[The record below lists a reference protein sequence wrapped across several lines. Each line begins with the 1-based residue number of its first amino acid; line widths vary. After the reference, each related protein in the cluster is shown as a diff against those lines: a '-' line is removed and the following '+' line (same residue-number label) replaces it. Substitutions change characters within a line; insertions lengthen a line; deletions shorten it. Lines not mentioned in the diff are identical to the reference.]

1 MAWSAEECAL
11 VVGDYF
17 AMLEQELRGERY
29 NKAEHNRNLQR
40 LLHNRSQASIEFK
53 HRNIS
58 AVLIHLGYM
67 CIRGYKPA
75 WNYQALLHKTV
86 AAHLNRQQDQIVKLE
101 GQLIHALPDT
111 RADADWGRQEVKAPI
126 IDRDSSAPY
135 QAVTDFRPQR
145 VDFAT
150 RDARN
155 RELGAHGEQYVLE
168 LEQMRLTS
176 LGREDLA
183 QEIEWTSQKYGDG
196 AGYDIRSF
204 DERGEQER
212 FIEVKTTNAGKYQP
226 FHITRNEVAFS
237 AQNAPNYQLFR
248 VFQFAESPRF
258 YRLQGDVKDKLV
270 LESMV
275 YRAGFGQTQ

>member
-1 MAWSAEECAL
+1 MIWSAEECVL

-58 AVLIHLGYM
+58 AALIHLGHVY
-67 CIRGYKPA
+67 IRGYRPA
-75 WNYQALLHKTV
+75 WNYQALLYKTV
-86 AAHLNRQQDQIVKLE
+86 AAHLNRQQDQIVELE
-101 GQLIHALPDT
+101 GQLILALPVT
-111 RADADWGRQEVKAPI
+111 GADADWGRQEVDAPI

-135 QAVTDFRPQR
+135 QAVTDFRPRR

-155 RELGAHGEQYVLE
+155 RELGTRGEQYVLE
-168 LEQMRLTS
+168 LEQMRLTG
-176 LGREDLA
+176 LGREDLVR
-183 QEIEWTSQKYGDG
+183 EIEWTSRDYGDG

-270 LESMV
+270 LESTV